1 MTTYACQRIENQRAK
16 MNLPLENKL
25 RIEPDSAHRVTTDG
39 FVAAAAELLAFLADS
54 SPQEVVD
61 EFIAVVER
69 LPLIPKQGRV
79 NESDTRAVAVA
90 DAGSAIASYQI
101 ALALAESRRAT
112 SHRDFLR
119 QFRHL
124 KKWPTKQRFQNIL
137 ERDKDENDLRP
148 AESAIRFAIFRL
160 GIFGEHIP
168 PNWGERLGDSPDS
181 LRKVAETVCEHFAY
195 KIDRQGRPRD
205 IAREEYVNRL
215 VHLYD
220 DLTGRPI
227 TYAKATDT
235 SRGRKAG
242 EPYGTGLDFMLAGLR
257 LIDQTCT
264 PYQAAAHI
272 ERIRTAYRG

>member
-1 MTTYACQRIENQRAK
+1 
-16 MNLPLENKL
+16 MNLPPENKL

-39 FVAAAAELLAFLADS
+39 FAAAAAELLALLADS

-69 LPLIPKQGRV
+69 LPLMPKQGRV
-79 NESDTRAVAVA
+79 SESDTRAVAVA
-90 DAGSAIASYQI
+90 DVGSAIAYYQI

-112 SHRDFLR
+112 SHRDLR

-124 KKWPTKQRFQNIL
+124 KKWPTKQRLQNIL
-137 ERDKDENDLRP
+137 ERDKDENSLRP

-160 GIFGEHIP
+160 GIFGEDIP
-168 PNWGERLGDSPDS
+168 PNWVERLGDSPDS
-181 LRKVAETVCEHFAY
+181 LRNVAETVCEHFAY

-205 IAREEYVNRL
+205 IAREEYANRL
-215 VHLYD
+215 VHLYE

-227 TYAKATDT
+227 TYSKATDT

-242 EPYGTGLDFMLAGLR
+242 EPYGSGLGFMLAGLR

-272 ERIRTAYRG
+272 ERIRTASRLEPSRRLSQDY